1 MGKDVSVNVQLV
13 LSEAI
18 CYLIVNL
25 RHLRCERLILCGL
38 RRRGAGGAESTSHLI
53 SLVNPEFLT
62 YVKLGSCDALSFSV
76 ALLHSLAE
84 EVDGQLDAFGDH
96 HPYCTCVRRS
106 FLCLFASGLFLLVP
120 HRRRRLLHHRRRRR
134 RSHSCRGAASAA
146 SVLARASVRPL
157 FRSLP
162 RFSVMSSVDLGKV
175 VQE

>member
-38 RRRGAGGAESTSHLI
+38 RRRGAGGAESTSDLI

-76 ALLHSLAE
+76 ALLHSLA
-84 EVDGQLDAFGDH
+84 
-96 HPYCTCVRRS
+96 
-106 FLCLFASGLFLLVP
+106 
-120 HRRRRLLHHRRRRR
+120 
-134 RSHSCRGAASAA
+134 
-146 SVLARASVRPL
+146 
-157 FRSLP
+157 
-162 RFSVMSSVDLGKV
+162 
-175 VQE
+175 